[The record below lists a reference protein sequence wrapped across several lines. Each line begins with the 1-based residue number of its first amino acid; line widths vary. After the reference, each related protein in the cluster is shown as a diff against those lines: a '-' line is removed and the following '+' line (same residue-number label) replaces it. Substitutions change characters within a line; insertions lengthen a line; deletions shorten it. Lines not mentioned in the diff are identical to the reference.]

1 MKMEAVSDSSQME
14 QNSTLLITSY
24 FPIYIYE
31 NRTIILANNNT
42 RRRNR
47 RGRRRG
53 RRGMRRNS

>member
-47 RGRRRG
+47 RGRRGG
-53 RRGMRRNS
+53 REMRRNS

>member
-47 RGRRRG
+47 RGRSG
-53 RRGMRRNS
+53 REMRRNS

>member
-47 RGRRRG
+47 RGRSG
-53 RRGMRRNS
+53 RGMRRNS

>member
-47 RGRRRG
+47 RGRRG
-53 RRGMRRNS
+53 RGMRRNS

>member
-31 NRTIILANNNT
+31 NRTIILANNNNNNT

-47 RGRRRG
+47 RGRR
-53 RRGMRRNS
+53 MIRNF

>member
-1 MKMEAVSDSSQME
+1 MKMEAGSDSSRME

-47 RGRRRG
+47 RGRR
-53 RRGMRRNS
+53 GMRRNS